1 MTSRLSGIVV
11 FALLSAQSFAGGVLY
26 DTVLQEI
33 YCTWSGDSPFP
44 PKGHFQRGA
53 HRGHKF
59 YRLDVPDGTLSENL
73 TPAALSYLV
82 AGAEA
87 AHQDGK
93 SALHK
98 AADNALIA
106 VLIRGNLVP
115 AGTTELSA
123 GTTDAITA
131 QMLASEVADPTN
143 ETIQVLSSKLARL
156 QDIIEKEGGDPDDA
170 VIH

>member
-1 MTSRLSGIVV
+1 MKRV
-11 FALLSAQSFAGGVLY
+11 ALLCLFFAAGSPARASVVKYAPSTEHVLSQY
-26 DTVLQEI
+26 EGALQ
-33 YCTWSGDSPFP
+33 GAR
-44 PKGHFQRGA
+44 KFQVRGETYYA
-53 HRGHKF
+53 
-59 YRLDVPDGTLSENL
+59 LELPDGVKLEYL
-73 TPAALSYLV
+73 TPAQVSVFV